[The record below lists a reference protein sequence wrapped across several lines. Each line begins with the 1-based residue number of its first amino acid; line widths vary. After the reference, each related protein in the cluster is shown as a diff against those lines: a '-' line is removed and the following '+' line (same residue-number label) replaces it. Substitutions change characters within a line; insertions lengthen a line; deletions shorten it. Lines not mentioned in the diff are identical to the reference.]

1 MPHHLASGLARRDPS
16 LALAREL
23 ARRGVRRFAVQNARS
38 SPTAAAASRLGPG
51 AQEMLRGWFDEFACR

>member
-1 MPHHLASGLARRDPS
+1 MPHHLASGLARRDRL

-23 ARRGVRRFAVQNARS
+23 ARRGVPLRGAERAQQ
-38 SPTAAAASRLGPG
+38 PTAAAASRLGPG